1 MKKFIV
7 IINLLLI
14 LILILSGCNNTQT
27 GQISIAEQYGLAYAP
42 IQIMKEKGF
51 LKAYDPD
58 LDVKWKQLGNTVAI
72 REAMLAGNVDIG
84 FMAIPPFL
92 IGRDKGMKWK
102 IINGLNISPLGLVTY
117 KENVDSIDDITV
129 EDRIALPQPGS
140 IQHILLAMACEKR
153 FSNASKFDDIL
164 VTMAH
169 PDGMNALLSRKEI
182 TAHFTSPPYIFEEL
196 AVGNIHQILSGK
208 EAMGGEFTFIIG
220 VGTEKF
226 HDNNPENYQIF
237 VKSLHDA
244 IEFIKQ
250 NPEEAA
256 KILANKYEIS
266 EEKIL
271 KYITWPGMKYTSSIK
286 GVEQFIDF
294 MQKTGYI
301 NLKYNDISEISWGE
315 ETHDGQ

>member
-1 MKKFIV
+1 MKKLIV
-7 IINLLLI
+7 IILLLI
-14 LILILSGCNNTQT
+14 LILILTGCNNNQT

-51 LKAYDPD
+51 LKTYDPD
-58 LDVKWKQLGNTVAI
+58 LDVKWKQLGNTAAI

-92 IGRDKGMKWK
+92 IGRDKGMEWK
-102 IINGLNISPLGLVTY
+102 IISGLNNSPLGLITY
-117 KENVDSIDDITV
+117 KENINSIDDITA

-153 FSNASKFDDIL
+153 YSDASKFDDIL

-226 HDNNPENYQIF
+226 HDNNPEIYNIF
-237 VKSLHDA
+237 VKSLQDA

-250 NPEEAA
+250 KPEEAA
-256 KILANKYEIS
+256 TILADKYEMP

-271 KYITWPGMKYTSSIK
+271 KYITWPGMKYTVNIK
-286 GVEQFIDF
+286 GVKQFIDF

-301 NLKYNDISEISWGE
+301 SFKYNDISEISWE
-315 ETHDGQ
+315 EEAYDEQ